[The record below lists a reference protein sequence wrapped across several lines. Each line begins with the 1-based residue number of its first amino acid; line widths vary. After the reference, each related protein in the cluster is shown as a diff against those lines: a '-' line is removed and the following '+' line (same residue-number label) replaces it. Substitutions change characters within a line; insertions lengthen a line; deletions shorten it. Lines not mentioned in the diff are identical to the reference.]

1 MANYGNFLQY
11 AGQKTGIDVGFGKMF
26 LVYSNQTSKAA
37 SELDAVSIN
46 NEIATGTIIGVIKGW
61 HTIAGAPVAEVSVE
75 RPGTYEKKLIRP
87 EILADT
93 LTFESGMANNEVL
106 GDIVKAGSLNCILLD
121 DQGNAYG
128 EYNQEY
134 GTIGTMLVNFSEKKT
149 SGLQTDYAAEK
160 TVAIT
165 ARYLVKNLSVIYA
178 ATETELITLKDLIY
192 GQLSSFSIGTNN
204 NSKLILNLRYK
215 STNDPLTETLVPL
228 DVTIKGMPSNISI
241 SSITSDNAGNFTF
254 NFSGSMNGGTLLISI
269 SGTTFYMKETPFIV
283 G

>member
-11 AGQKTGIDVGFGKMF
+11 AGEKTGIDVGFGKMF
-26 LVYSNQTSKAA
+26 LVYADKETKGTSDLTATAINTEISN
-37 SELDAVSIN
+37 
-46 NEIATGTIIGVIKGW
+46 GTIIGVIKGW
-61 HTIAGAPVAEVSVE
+61 HTIAGAPVAEVSIE

-128 EYNQEY
+128 DYAQAN
-134 GTIGTMLVNFSEKKT
+134 GKISTMLVNFSEKKT

-165 ARYLVKNLSVIYA
+165 ARYLVNNLSVLYA
-178 ATETELITLKDLIY
+178 GTETEMITPKDLLY
-192 GQLSSFSIGTNN
+192 GQLVSATLGATGKIV
-204 NSKLILNLRYK
+204 LNLKYK
-215 STNDPLTETLVPL
+215 ATNDPFIGTVAALN
-228 DVTIKGMPSNISI
+228 VTIKGLPSGAAIGT
-241 SSITSDNAGNFTF
+241 ITSDNGGNFTI
-254 NFSGSMNGGTLLISI
+254 NFTGSLAAGTLLISI
-269 SGTTFYMKETPFIV
+269 AGATFYMKETPFTLS
-283 G
+283 

>member
-26 LVYSNQTSKAA
+26 LVYANKTMKAA
-37 SELDAVSIN
+37 NDLTATAIN
-46 NEIATGTIIGVIKGW
+46 EDIASGDIIGVIKGW
-61 HTIAGAPVAEVSVE
+61 YTIAGAPVAEVSVE

-128 EYNQEY
+128 DYAQ
-134 GTIGTMLVNFSEKKT
+134 GDGMISTMLVNFSEKKT
-149 SGLQTDYAAEK
+149 SGMQTDYAAEK

-165 ARYLVKNLSVIYA
+165 ARYLVNNLSVLYA
-178 ATETELITLKDLIY
+178 GTETEMITPKDLLY
-192 GQLSSFSIGTNN
+192 GQLVSATLGATGKIV
-204 NSKLILNLRYK
+204 LNLKYK
-215 STNDPLTETLVPL
+215 ATNDPFVGTVAALNIA
-228 DVTIKGMPSNISI
+228 IKGLPTGVAMGTV
-241 SSITSDNAGNFTF
+241 TSDNAGHFTINFT
-254 NFSGSMNGGTLLISI
+254 GSLAAGTLLISI
-269 SGTTFYMKETPFIV
+269 KGDTFYMKETSFTLS
-283 G
+283 